1 MTRAERDMFDEV
13 AAEYHAVRP
22 TYPDELFADLRTVV
36 GGAGQ
41 RVLEVGCGS
50 GQATRGFLERQWE
63 VVAVD
68 PGAELI
74 TLAKAQL
81 SGPVEFHVARFEEFV
96 PEPAA
101 FRLVASAQAWHWV
114 DPFIGFRKVHEAL
127 QPGGLFAIF
136 GHVPM
141 PPPDVLSRLEPIYAE
156 LAPDLWGPP
165 PEAWYLPQGPVRT
178 MFDASGLFGPVTHKA
193 YTWSE
198 RGSAETF
205 VRQLR
210 TRSYYNAIDKARRD
224 HLLAEVEKALIPLG
238 ELSLGNE
245 THLYLA
251 ALRS

>member
-1 MTRAERDMFDEV
+1 MTAERDMFDAV

-22 TYPDELFADLRTVV
+22 TYPDELFADLATVV

-50 GQATRGFLERQWE
+50 GQATQGLLRRQWE

-74 TLAKAQL
+74 ALARQQL
-81 SGPVEFHVARFEEFV
+81 KGRVEFHVARFEAFA

-114 DPFIGFRKVHEAL
+114 DPAIGFRKVQEAL
-127 QPGGLFAIF
+127 QPGGLLAIF
-136 GHVPM
+136 GHVPL
-141 PPPDVLSRLEPIYAE
+141 PSPDILGRLEPIYAE
-156 LAPDLWGPP
+156 IAPDLWGPP
-165 PEAWYLPQGPVRT
+165 PEAWYLPQGPVRAL
-178 MFDASGLFGPVTHKA
+178 FDASGLFGPVTHKA
-193 YTWSE
+193 YAWSQ

-210 TRSYYNAIDKARRD
+210 TRSYYNAIDPARRD

-238 ELSLGNE
+238 ELSLSAE
-245 THLYLA
+245 THLYFA
-251 ALRS
+251 ARRS